1 MQRSKVEADVYSAVL
16 HRAQLEA
23 FEKCDRESPVV
34 TRPPHPASRLHVHF
48 ADAFSPLVARG
59 SVREDDLGT
68 YLTLLASNSCE

>member
-23 FEKCDRESPVV
+23 FEKCDRGSPVV
-34 TRPPHPASRLHVHF
+34 TRPPPHAASSLHF